1 MTPVYLGVMVHCQT
15 RKRNQLGLSVSY
27 DRVLA
32 ISTSVANRLTEQYEE
47 QGIVCPPAFQKRL
60 YTTAAVDNIDHNP
73 SVTTAKGSFHG
84 TGISL
89 FLFQSS
95 QSTGESSI
103 VSVFDDTAN
112 QPLTVKPLPESFSN
126 VPPAGLIFK
135 EPALP
140 DMSCNALQ
148 DINNK
153 EEPMKEFCWLR
164 HVHGKVDCTFDGSLN
179 TSWSF
184 LGMLITSQRKPYHQL

>member
-15 RKRNQLGLSVSY
+15 RKRDLVDKLFQLGLSVSY

-47 QGIVCPPAFQKRL
+47 QGIVCPPALQKRL

-73 SVTTAKGSFHG
+73 SVTTAKDSFHG

-89 FLFQSS
+89 FQFQSS

-112 QPLTVKPLPESFSN
+112 QPLTVKPSPESFSN
-126 VPPAGLIFK
+126 VPPAVLIVK

-140 DMSCNALQ
+140 DISCNALQ

-153 EEPMKEFCWLR
+153 KNR
-164 HVHGKVDCTFDGSLN
+164 
-179 TSWSF
+179 
-184 LGMLITSQRKPYHQL
+184 